1 MHIDFLSGLSCEFRK
16 LKGKELSA
24 LANAGDSIST
34 QSFINM
40 LRACW
45 VTTISAGPYTHA
57 DEGVPNWDQVV
68 SGDLLYGIT
77 MLSAGSI
84 PDGDRY
90 VFPVR
95 CESRHVGSEASTRNF
110 RWGVSL
116 SADVKVQRMSADV
129 QKSMRESGNRFSVKL
144 LSGQDASFKL
154 LTSSEDKPLRD
165 LLRLHKIKNA
175 TLAERFAVQFTS
187 VAGVNSDLRSRY
199 RFFLDS
205 DNDVLEDLR
214 EQTEKYDCGFN
225 TAVEVTCPDPSCGL
239 VQEVQLPFD
248 RICSPRLKLPT
259 QVAEEDPEEDPPQI
273 DVESP
278 EPDISSVS

>member
-1 MHIDFLSGLSCEFRK
+1 MLIDSPSGMTCEFRK
-16 LKGKELSA
+16 LKGKELSM

-34 QSFINM
+34 QTFINM

-45 VTTISAGPYTHA
+45 TRTESAGPYTHA

-84 PDGDRY
+84 PGGDRY

-95 CESRHVGSEASTRNF
+95 CQSRHVGQEPSTRNF
-110 RWGVSL
+110 KWGLSL
-116 SADVKVQRMSADV
+116 ARDVKVHRMSAEV
-129 QKSMRESGNRFSVKL
+129 QEMMRAGGNRFSAKL
-144 LSGQDASFKL
+144 LTGQDVSFKL
-154 LTSSEDKPLRD
+154 LTSVDDKPLRD
-165 LLRLHKIKNA
+165 LLRLHKLKNA
-175 TLAERFAVQFTS
+175 SLAERFAVQVTS
-187 VAGVNSDLRSRY
+187 IAGVNSDLRARY
-199 RFFLDS
+199 RFFLDL

-225 TAVEVTCPDPSCGL
+225 TTVEVTCPEPSCGL

-248 RICSPRLKLPT
+248 LICSPRLKMPAVSPT
-259 QVAEEDPEEDPPQI
+259 EAAEES
-273 DVESP
+273 ESQ
-278 EPDISSVS
+278 EHSTSDAA